1 MVAKCHYGLIIG
13 IQGVLLEVFG
23 SQVIAE
29 VGSFKDANVSSVL
42 IYGLIQK
49 TLKVQFQAMKPW
61 GCCRSL
67 LLSLAH
73 TRVYLQVELMSTK

>member
-29 VGSFKDANVSSVL
+29 VDSCKDANVSSVL
-42 IYGLIQK
+42 IYGHWNWRPH
-49 TLKVQFQAMKPW
+49 FAD
-61 GCCRSL
+61 SN
-67 LLSLAH
+67 S
-73 TRVYLQVELMSTK
+73 ENF